1 MNKKLHEIISQA
13 TLKLRNYMK
22 TYKIKLK
29 YYMPSKKKIIGTSV
43 LVLANTLIA
52 LIIPLFYMKFIDT
65 VNIAHIKLENAIIIL
80 SIFIIQIAFGTLS
93 RYMLNYI
100 AQFTIKELRKEL
112 WRTTV
117 HLPIEYFDQHSSGE
131 LMSQIINDTQIV
143 KSFLSQDL
151 CNAFSGI
158 LLLVGSIIVLTVI
171 DWKITLVMGTLIIII
186 IFVIVPLGNLEYKIS
201 KKIQKEI
208 AFMQST
214 LNRVLSDI
222 RMVKFSTAESQEI
235 ERGYKNINNIFKS
248 GVQEGKFMAIVEPF
262 TIGVL
267 MVVTIVVFS
276 YGAIRIDNGT
286 LSAGSLVAIIYC
298 LLQLL
303 NPCVEITNFYAR
315 YNKFLGACENLESIL
330 QNPTEEIA
338 IDEKE
343 NRHIENGLIFDKVTF
358 SYAKNKKILQNV
370 SFQVRQNEK
379 IAIVGLSGAGKTTI
393 LSLIERFYY
402 PQSGYIY
409 FNGSAINGIN
419 LKNWRN
425 KIAYVSQENSI
436 MEGTI
441 KDNLVYGIEDY
452 VEVDIEKAIEEVGLE
467 GFINELEG
475 KYNTEVG
482 EKGIKLSGGQK
493 QRIAIARA
501 IIRKPEIL
509 LLDEA
514 TAHLDGISET
524 RVQKAL
530 EKLMKDRITIIVA
543 HRLSTVMDADQIL
556 ILENGKINSQGKHE
570 ELLRTNMLYK
580 KLVEQQ
586 LVKNEKG
593 VQNV

>member
-1 MNKKLHEIISQA
+1 
-13 TLKLRNYMK
+13 
-22 TYKIKLK
+22 
-29 YYMPSKKKIIGTSV
+29 
-43 LVLANTLIA
+43 
-52 LIIPLFYMKFIDT
+52 
-65 VNIAHIKLENAIIIL
+65 
-80 SIFIIQIAFGTLS
+80 
-93 RYMLNYI
+93 
-100 AQFTIKELRKEL
+100 
-112 WRTTV
+112 
-117 HLPIEYFDQHSSGE
+117 
-131 LMSQIINDTQIV
+131 
-143 KSFLSQDL
+143 
-151 CNAFSGI
+151 
-158 LLLVGSIIVLTVI
+158 
-171 DWKITLVMGTLIIII
+171 
-186 IFVIVPLGNLEYKIS
+186 
-201 KKIQKEI
+201 
-208 AFMQST
+208 
-214 LNRVLSDI
+214 
-222 RMVKFSTAESQEI
+222 
-235 ERGYKNINNIFKS
+235 
-248 GVQEGKFMAIVEPF
+248 
-262 TIGVL
+262 
-267 MVVTIVVFS
+267 
-276 YGAIRIDNGT
+276 
-286 LSAGSLVAIIYC
+286 
-298 LLQLL
+298 
-303 NPCVEITNFYAR
+303 
-315 YNKFLGACENLESIL
+315 
-330 QNPTEEIA
+330 
-338 IDEKE
+338 
-343 NRHIENGLIFDKVTF
+343 
-358 SYAKNKKILQNV
+358 
-370 SFQVRQNEK
+370 
-379 IAIVGLSGAGKTTI
+379 
-393 LSLIERFYY
+393 
-402 PQSGYIY
+402 
-409 FNGSAINGIN
+409 
-419 LKNWRN
+419 
-425 KIAYVSQENSI
+425 

>member
-1 MNKKLHEIISQA
+1 MNKKLPEIISQA
-13 TLKLRNYMK
+13 TLKWRNYMK

-235 ERGYKNINNIFKS
+235 ERGFKNINNIFKS

-276 YGAIRIDNGT
+276 YGAIR
-286 LSAGSLVAIIYC
+286 
-298 LLQLL
+298 
-303 NPCVEITNFYAR
+303 
-315 YNKFLGACENLESIL
+315 
-330 QNPTEEIA
+330 
-338 IDEKE
+338 
-343 NRHIENGLIFDKVTF
+343 
-358 SYAKNKKILQNV
+358 
-370 SFQVRQNEK
+370 
-379 IAIVGLSGAGKTTI
+379 
-393 LSLIERFYY
+393 
-402 PQSGYIY
+402 
-409 FNGSAINGIN
+409 
-419 LKNWRN
+419 
-425 KIAYVSQENSI
+425 
-436 MEGTI
+436 M
-441 KDNLVYGIEDY
+441 
-452 VEVDIEKAIEEVGLE
+452 
-467 GFINELEG
+467 
-475 KYNTEVG
+475 
-482 EKGIKLSGGQK
+482 
-493 QRIAIARA
+493 
-501 IIRKPEIL
+501 
-509 LLDEA
+509 
-514 TAHLDGISET
+514 
-524 RVQKAL
+524 
-530 EKLMKDRITIIVA
+530 
-543 HRLSTVMDADQIL
+543 
-556 ILENGKINSQGKHE
+556 
-570 ELLRTNMLYK
+570 
-580 KLVEQQ
+580 
-586 LVKNEKG
+586 
-593 VQNV
+593 